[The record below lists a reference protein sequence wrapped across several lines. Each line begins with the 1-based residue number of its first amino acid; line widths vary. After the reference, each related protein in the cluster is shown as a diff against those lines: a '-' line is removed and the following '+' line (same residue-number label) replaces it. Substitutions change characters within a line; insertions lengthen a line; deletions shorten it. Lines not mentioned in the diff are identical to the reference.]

1 MKSMLITNTI
11 NLLQA
16 KATQHKLNI
25 KLLLE
30 NQQTIPEHTDITEA
44 ILGELKLLAEYED
57 QLETFK
63 KYFEGN

>member
-1 MKSMLITNTI
+1 MKDMLVTNTI

-16 KATQHKLNI
+16 KAVQHKLNI

-30 NQQTIPEHTDITEA
+30 NQQTIPEHKDITEA

-63 KYFEGN
+63 KYYDK

>member
-1 MKSMLITNTI
+1 MKGVLIANTI

-25 KLLLE
+25 RLLLE

-44 ILGELKLLAEYED
+44 ILAELKLLAEYED

-63 KYFEGN
+63 KYYDT

>member
-1 MKSMLITNTI
+1 MKGILVTNTI

-30 NQQTIPEHTDITEA
+30 NQQTIPEHMDITEA

-63 KYFEGN
+63 KYYDK

>member
-1 MKSMLITNTI
+1 MKGILVTNTI

-25 KLLLE
+25 KLLLK

-44 ILGELKLLAEYED
+44 ILGELKLLAE
-57 QLETFK
+57 F
-63 KYFEGN
+63 F